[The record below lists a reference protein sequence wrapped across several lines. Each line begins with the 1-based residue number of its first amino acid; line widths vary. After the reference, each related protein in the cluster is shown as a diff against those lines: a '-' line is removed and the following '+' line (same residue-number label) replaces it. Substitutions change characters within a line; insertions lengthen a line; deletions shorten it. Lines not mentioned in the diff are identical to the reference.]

1 MLNIEQQNVILW
13 IRKYRN
19 IYLNTFVSSDPLCT
33 ASSEC
38 ISGEGCG
45 SAGYCGTHIYS
56 LGLSNC
62 CHILNSMVNCWGY
75 ENVQIFNRIFLYLQ
89 ILIAQP
95 VPNAFLEKDV
105 ALPGF
110 VVRIFIH

>member
-1 MLNIEQQNVILW
+1 MDTK
-13 IRKYRN
+13 KYRN

-56 LGLSNC
+56 
-62 CHILNSMVNCWGY
+62 
-75 ENVQIFNRIFLYLQ
+75 
-89 ILIAQP
+89 
-95 VPNAFLEKDV
+95 
-105 ALPGF
+105 
-110 VVRIFIH
+110 